1 MHVTLHVNYYVA
13 VALLALVKSLGLWD
27 ISWVWVFFPVWGMV
41 VLLCVLLLVKIAVVG
56 EEE

>member
-1 MHVTLHVNYYVA
+1 MNVTLHINYYVA
-13 VALLALVKSLGLWD
+13 VLVLAVAKTLGFD

-41 VLLCVLLLVKIAVVG
+41 TLLLVLLLLKIVFVG